1 MKTHQK
7 TFKTNIKST
16 NLIKN
21 VKKTQKNHEIS
32 KKNGSF
38 FQKKTEKKV
47 DKKSTEVQKYDAK
60 TMKKHEKTRK
70 KHKLA
75 LQNEKSGKKSENNMK
90 KRWKMSFLTYRD
102 RNRRKNVPKM
112 GGSKKNPLHLY
123 LNLKGF
129 II

>member
-32 KKNGSF
+32 KKMVLF
-38 FQKKTEKKV
+38 FKKKTEKKV

-70 KHKLA
+70 KT
-75 LQNEKSGKKSENNMK
+75 QIGTS
-90 KRWKMSFLTYRD
+90 KRKIR
-102 RNRRKNVPKM
+102 
-112 GGSKKNPLHLY
+112 
-123 LNLKGF
+123 
-129 II
+129 